1 MTRRKSLISQV
12 IILALVLTLCACTGL
27 MQNVKPWAD
36 RTPKEKALAINE
48 AYNSEFR
55 DAMRMATD
63 PTSTPT
69 QLDVAMQKKAV
80 LSEIWPLLVAYNRI
94 VNKGNSSTKAD
105 EDAILELFNKLG
117 RRIT

>member
-1 MTRRKSLISQV
+1 MTRRKSLTSQA

-55 DAMRMATD
+55 DAVRVATD
-63 PTSTPT
+63 PTSTPA
-69 QLDVAMQKKAV
+69 QLDVSMQKKAV
-80 LSEIWPLLVAYNRI
+80 LSEIWPLLVSYNRI
-94 VNKGNSSTKAD
+94 VNGGGAPARQD
-105 EDAILELFNKLG
+105 EDQILELFNKLG
-117 RRIT
+117 RRIA